1 MRKTISDLVTAHPLL
16 AGLPEDVVTRV
27 AGCARNVSV
36 PQGGLL
42 MAEGDP
48 ADTFYMVRRGRVAI
62 EVHSPGRGSIVIETV
77 GAGGTVGWSWLVP
90 PYRWQFDVRAVEPVG
105 AIAVDGA
112 CLREKAETD
121 PAVGYL
127 LMKRVV
133 SVLLQRLQM
142 TRIRLLDLYGSGD
155 AR

>member
-1 MRKTISDLVTAHPLL
+1 MKRTLADLVTAHPLL
-16 AGLPEDVVTRV
+16 AGLPEDVLTHV

-36 PQGGLL
+36 HQGDLL
-42 MAEGDP
+42 MSEGEP
-48 ADTFYMVRRGRVAI
+48 ADTFYLVRRGRVAI

-77 GAGGTVGWSWLVP
+77 GAGGSVGWSWLVA
-90 PYRWQFDVRAVEPVG
+90 PYRVQFDVRAIEPVG
-105 AIAVDGA
+105 AIAIDGS

-133 SVLLQRLQM
+133 SVLLERLQM